1 MKNLLFTA
9 IIIFLLFTCT
19 KNVKAQKEGQPLAD
33 SLEQVLGRKDIS
45 ETDRVDVLAK
55 LAFEYR
61 NLLPRKAI
69 AYGER
74 AEKLAKEI
82 HYENKLGEIYL
93 YQAMA
98 YAFFNDISKSYEFA
112 LMGLKF
118 NTDYQMA
125 DLIPFSK
132 LLVLNFNPNI
142 TKEVIGNSLHKIL
155 PEANNVKDK
164 VWYIYTIGLL
174 GNGFKNI
181 GENREADSLINL
193 AMEESQKNNQK
204 FSEMHNLARIG
215 GAYFKKKNY
224 DTAIYLLK
232 KVKTYFESIGEKR
245 ISSENLGILADI
257 YLTKSENDPKSI
269 YLDSAQICAD
279 LSLQKC
285 LEIEYQTQLLNCY
298 NLNYSINKKKGN
310 SKKAMDYLEKYV
322 SINDSLYGNNARNK
336 IVGIAIKQR
345 DEIADAQLKLKDAQV
360 LRQRIYSYA
369 ALAGIGLTALLLF
382 FVYRNS
388 KNQKKSTAIIIKEK
402 QRSEELLLNILP
414 SEMVEELKANGTTKA
429 KAFTMV
435 TVMFTDFK
443 DFTTVS
449 EKVSAELL
457 VAEIHHCFST
467 FDRIIQKYKIEKI
480 KTIGDSYMCASGLPV
495 SNYTHAKDMV
505 NAAFEIRNFMLERKK
520 EKEANDEIP
529 FELRIGIH
537 TGPVVAG
544 IVGIKKFAYDIWGD
558 TVNLAARMEQNCDAG
573 KINISG
579 STYELVKE
587 KFKCEHRGK
596 IQAKNKGEIDM
607 YFVEE
612 IHSMVRSSDNTGLAK
627 VDSSVVN

>member
-1 MKNLLFTA
+1 M
-9 IIIFLLFTCT
+9 
-19 KNVKAQKEGQPLAD
+19 
-33 SLEQVLGRKDIS
+33 
-45 ETDRVDVLAK
+45 
-55 LAFEYR
+55 
-61 NLLPRKAI
+61 
-69 AYGER
+69 
-74 AEKLAKEI
+74 
-82 HYENKLGEIYL
+82 
-93 YQAMA
+93 
-98 YAFFNDISKSYEFA
+98 
-112 LMGLKF
+112 
-118 NTDYQMA
+118 
-125 DLIPFSK
+125 
-132 LLVLNFNPNI
+132 
-142 TKEVIGNSLHKIL
+142 
-155 PEANNVKDK
+155 
-164 VWYIYTIGLL
+164 
-174 GNGFKNI
+174 
-181 GENREADSLINL
+181 
-193 AMEESQKNNQK
+193 
-204 FSEMHNLARIG
+204 
-215 GAYFKKKNY
+215 
-224 DTAIYLLK
+224 
-232 KVKTYFESIGEKR
+232 
-245 ISSENLGILADI
+245 
-257 YLTKSENDPKSI
+257 
-269 YLDSAQICAD
+269 
-279 LSLQKC
+279 
-285 LEIEYQTQLLNCY
+285 
-298 NLNYSINKKKGN
+298 
-310 SKKAMDYLEKYV
+310 
-322 SINDSLYGNNARNK
+322 
-336 IVGIAIKQR
+336 
-345 DEIADAQLKLKDAQV
+345 
-360 LRQRIYSYA
+360 LRQRVYSYA

-558 TVNLAARMEQNCDAG
+558 TVNLAARMEQNCNAG

-607 YFVEE
+607 YFVED
-612 IHSMVRSSDNTGLAK
+612 IS
-627 VDSSVVN
+627 

>member
-1 MKNLLFTA
+1 
-9 IIIFLLFTCT
+9 
-19 KNVKAQKEGQPLAD
+19 
-33 SLEQVLGRKDIS
+33 
-45 ETDRVDVLAK
+45 
-55 LAFEYR
+55 
-61 NLLPRKAI
+61 
-69 AYGER
+69 
-74 AEKLAKEI
+74 
-82 HYENKLGEIYL
+82 
-93 YQAMA
+93 
-98 YAFFNDISKSYEFA
+98 
-112 LMGLKF
+112 
-118 NTDYQMA
+118 
-125 DLIPFSK
+125 
-132 LLVLNFNPNI
+132 
-142 TKEVIGNSLHKIL
+142 
-155 PEANNVKDK
+155 
-164 VWYIYTIGLL
+164 
-174 GNGFKNI
+174 
-181 GENREADSLINL
+181 
-193 AMEESQKNNQK
+193 
-204 FSEMHNLARIG
+204 MHNLVRISG
-215 GAYFKKKNY
+215 VYFKKKNY

-232 KVKTYFESIGEKR
+232 KVNTYFESIGEKR
-245 ISSENLGILADI
+245 ISSESLGMMADI
-257 YLTKSENDPKSI
+257 YLIKSENDPKSK

-285 LEIEYQTQLLNCY
+285 LEIEYQIQLLKCY
-298 NLNYSINKKKGN
+298 NLNYSINKKKGI

-322 SINDSLYGNNARNK
+322 TINDILYGKNARSK
-336 IVGIAIKQR
+336 LVGIAIKQR
-345 DEIADAQLKLKDAQV
+345 DEIAVAQLKLKDAQV

-612 IHSMVRSSDNTGLAK
+612 IHSMVRSSDKTDLAK
-627 VDSSVVN
+627 VDSSAVN

>member
-1 MKNLLFTA
+1 
-9 IIIFLLFTCT
+9 
-19 KNVKAQKEGQPLAD
+19 
-33 SLEQVLGRKDIS
+33 
-45 ETDRVDVLAK
+45 
-55 LAFEYR
+55 
-61 NLLPRKAI
+61 
-69 AYGER
+69 
-74 AEKLAKEI
+74 
-82 HYENKLGEIYL
+82 
-93 YQAMA
+93 
-98 YAFFNDISKSYEFA
+98 
-112 LMGLKF
+112 
-118 NTDYQMA
+118 
-125 DLIPFSK
+125 
-132 LLVLNFNPNI
+132 
-142 TKEVIGNSLHKIL
+142 
-155 PEANNVKDK
+155 
-164 VWYIYTIGLL
+164 
-174 GNGFKNI
+174 
-181 GENREADSLINL
+181 
-193 AMEESQKNNQK
+193 
-204 FSEMHNLARIG
+204 
-215 GAYFKKKNY
+215 
-224 DTAIYLLK
+224 
-232 KVKTYFESIGEKR
+232 
-245 ISSENLGILADI
+245 
-257 YLTKSENDPKSI
+257 
-269 YLDSAQICAD
+269 
-279 LSLQKC
+279 
-285 LEIEYQTQLLNCY
+285 
-298 NLNYSINKKKGN
+298 
-310 SKKAMDYLEKYV
+310 
-322 SINDSLYGNNARNK
+322 
-336 IVGIAIKQR
+336 
-345 DEIADAQLKLKDAQV
+345 
-360 LRQRIYSYA
+360 LRQRVYSYA

-612 IHSMVRSSDNTGLAK
+612 IHSMVRSSDKTDLAK
-627 VDSSVVN
+627 VDSSAVN